1 MIDTPRIA
9 AARAFARAA
18 HDSIGHKRKYTG
30 DPYWMH
36 TERVAAIVA
45 DHGGRD
51 DIIIAALFHDILEDV
66 TPKNPEIHIGV
77 IRRLFGDAVAEMV
90 IDLTDVYT
98 KEQFPTLNRRIRK
111 DKEATRLSGIGA
123 DSATIK
129 YADFIDNG
137 VDIEQNDP
145 GFAIVYRKEKAVVLA
160 QMLQGDRTLH
170 SIAASVT
177 LRGLSY
183 QPSGGKHEAIE
194 ISEASAEAFGENP
207 PDGEFDRDEDASR
220 KNRVRQLS
228 ERL

>member
-18 HDSIGHKRKYTG
+18 HDSVGHKRKYTG

-36 TERVAAIVA
+36 TERVASIVA
-45 DHGGRD
+45 EHGGSED
-51 DIIIAALFHDILEDV
+51 MIIAALFHDTLEDV
-66 TPKNPEIHIGV
+66 TPRNPEIHIGV
-77 IRRLFGDAVAEMV
+77 IRRLFGDAVAGMV

-98 KEQFPTLNRRIRK
+98 KEQFPALNRRTRK
-111 DKEATRLSGIGA
+111 DKEATRLSRIGA

-145 GFAIVYRKEKAVVLA
+145 SFARVYCREKAEVLA

-170 SIAASVT
+170 SMAASIT

-183 QPSGGKHEAIE
+183 QPTGGKHEAIE
-194 ISEASAEAFGENP
+194 IIEASAEASRENP
-207 PDGEFDRDEDASR
+207 SDGEFDRDEDPALHSD
-220 KNRVRQLS
+220 Q
-228 ERL
+228 

>member
-18 HDSIGHKRKYTG
+18 HDSVGHKRKYTG

-36 TERVAAIVA
+36 TERVASIVA
-45 DHGGRD
+45 EHGGSED
-51 DIIIAALFHDILEDV
+51 MIIAALFHDTLEDV
-66 TPKNPEIHIGV
+66 TPRNPEIHIGV
-77 IRRLFGDAVAEMV
+77 IRRLFGDAVAGMV

-98 KEQFPTLNRRIRK
+98 KEQFPALNRRTRK
-111 DKEATRLSGIGA
+111 DKEATRLSRIGA

-145 GFAIVYRKEKAVVLA
+145 SFARVYCREKAEVLA

-170 SIAASVT
+170 SMAASIT

-183 QPSGGKHEAIE
+183 QPTGGKHEAIE
-194 ISEASAEAFGENP
+194 IIEASAEASRENQS
-207 PDGEFDRDEDASR
+207 DGEFDRDEDPALHSD
-220 KNRVRQLS
+220 Q
-228 ERL
+228 